1 MDLAGIKAR
10 WNEVLDTLLESDRVA
25 WIAFFDARLVSFE
38 DNQFWTDQSEW
49 SDEKGWLV
57 NVRYKP

>member
-25 WIAFFDARLVSFE
+25 WIAFFMCLGGAIVVIIGVAILMISS
-38 DNQFWTDQSEW
+38 DQ
-49 SDEKGWLV
+49 
-57 NVRYKP
+57 